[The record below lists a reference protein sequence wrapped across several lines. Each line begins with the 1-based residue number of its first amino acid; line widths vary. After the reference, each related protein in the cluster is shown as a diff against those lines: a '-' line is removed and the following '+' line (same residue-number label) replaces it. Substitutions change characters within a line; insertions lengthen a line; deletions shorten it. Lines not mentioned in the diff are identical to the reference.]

1 MLTQGPTPDANCE
14 LIISSLLTL
23 PHLLHCLN
31 CTRNAMVIVFIVIT
45 SRRVW
50 DRWAEVDLCYGV
62 GYHLIVFVI
71 NSKFSSDCNVT
82 SLDQSNLLV
91 IDNNSFDYISSEP
104 SLLDCQIVLDD
115 VFKPDYT

>member
-1 MLTQGPTPDANCE
+1 
-14 LIISSLLTL
+14 
-23 PHLLHCLN
+23 
-31 CTRNAMVIVFIVIT
+31 MVIVFIVIT

-50 DRWAEVDLCYGV
+50 GRWAEVDLCYGV

-115 VFKPDYT
+115 VFKPDYTWKNKMLNGSLDKTDSAPSQWEIEVGYLDCIF